1 MKFADMNQTE
11 NPTLSEHLQKLQG
24 MLQLPKMHEA
34 SLDEL
39 LTCIRYLAKSTGMT
53 VESLPDNEGL
63 VLIYAFLR
71 DNYRSITIGEFKD
84 AVDMACAGRLP
95 NIELKLYNGIL
106 SSAYIGKLLTAYK
119 YSEVRLKNIADL
131 KAATPQKQID
141 IPQEQKQ
148 LKIIHNIRQQ
158 FEDFKADKKVFDFG
172 SVAYNYL
179 NSNGY
184 LSPSADRKRS
194 LMASEKDKLVFEL
207 KEKKMFERD
216 PAKRI
221 EIDRELQESELE
233 RETIRRAKLVLLIDY
248 FKDCKEFERDIFDK

>member
-1 MKFADMNQTE
+1 MNHTTQQ
-11 NPTLSEHLQKLQG
+11 PPLPEHLQKIQA
-24 MLQLPKMHEA
+24 MLALPKMHEA

-53 VESLPDNEGL
+53 IESLPDNEGL

-71 DNYRSITIGEFKD
+71 DNYRALTIGEFKD

-119 YSEVRLKNIADL
+119 YSEARLKGIADL
-131 KAATPQKQID
+131 KAAKPQQTLD
-141 IPQEQKQ
+141 IPVSEKVQK
-148 LKIIHNIRQQ
+148 IVTSISQQ
-158 FEDFKADKKVFDFG
+158 FQDYKAGKKVFDYG

-179 NSNGY
+179 NANGY

-194 LMASEKDKLVFEL
+194 LMASEKEKLTREL
-207 KEKKMFERD
+207 KEKKLFERD

-221 EIDRELQESELE
+221 EIEKELQESELE
-233 RETIRRAKLVLLIDY
+233 RETIRRAKLILLIDY
-248 FKDCKEFERDIFDK
+248 FNDCKEFERDIFDK